1 VDKPRARA
9 HPIRESDGFQLKED
23 AKVSRVQKAV
33 ITAAGRGTR
42 MYPATTT
49 IQKEMLPIMDRDGI
63 CKPAIQIIIEEALE
77 SGIEE
82 VCLVVNP
89 NNRAQIEQH
98 FAPLSP
104 EELKLFK
111 GKDWALLQSA
121 RIQQIAARLTFVVQE
136 SPEGYGHAVWCAR
149 DFVGDEPF
157 LLMLGDHIY
166 TTGEDKRCA
175 RQVIEIYEQYGNTVS
190 AVQQTPTEL
199 LHLFGTVCGKRIS
212 ERPPT
217 YEVSAIYEKPTP
229 EYAEQHLQQQGL
241 LHGMYLCFFGMHIMS
256 PAVFDC
262 LQYAIDNNLREK
274 GEFQFTSAQERLR
287 ASGERYLAA
296 ETIGDRHDIGI
307 PFGYAQTQAALALN
321 SVYKEQMLAA
331 LVTTLA
337 VPRKAIPEPFRE

>member
-1 VDKPRARA
+1 
-9 HPIRESDGFQLKED
+9 
-23 AKVSRVQKAV
+23 
-33 ITAAGRGTR
+33 

-77 SGIEE
+77 SGIDE

-89 NNRAQIEQH
+89 HNRAQIEQH
-98 FAPLSP
+98 FAPLAP
-104 EELKLFK
+104 AELKLFK

-121 RIQQIAARLTFVVQE
+121 RIQHIASRLTLVTQE

-149 DFVGDEPF
+149 DFVGKEPF

-166 TTGEDKRCA
+166 TSGDERRCA
-175 RQVIEIYEQYGNTVS
+175 RQSIEVFERHGASVS

-212 ERPPT
+212 ERPPV
-217 YEVSAIYEKPTP
+217 YDVQAIFEKPTP
-229 EYAEQHLQQQGL
+229 EYAEAHLRQTGL
-241 LHGMYLCFFGMHIMS
+241 LHGMYLCFFGMHILT
-256 PAVFDC
+256 PGIFDC
-262 LQYAIDNNLREK
+262 LQHAIDNDLREK

-287 ASGERYLAA
+287 ESGEQYLAFEA
-296 ETIGDRHDIGI
+296 IGERHDIGI

-321 SVYKEQMLAA
+321 SIYKEQMLAS
-331 LVTTLA
+331 LVRTLA
-337 VPRKAIPEPFRE
+337 VPHTAIPEAFREDA

>member
-1 VDKPRARA
+1 VRKEE
-9 HPIRESDGFQLKED
+9 ESV
-23 AKVSRVQKAV
+23 KVRKAV

-49 IQKEMLPIMDRDGI
+49 IQKEMLPVMDTDGI

-89 NNRAQIEQH
+89 RNQAQIEAH
-98 FAPLSP
+98 FAPLPP

-121 RIQQIAARLTFVVQE
+121 RIQQIAARLHFVVQE
-136 SPEGYGHAVWCAR
+136 RPEGYGHAVWCAR
-149 DFVGDEPF
+149 KFVGNEPF

-166 TTGEDKRCA
+166 TTSSEKRCA
-175 RQVIEIYEQYGNTVS
+175 RQALDVFEMHQASVS
-190 AVQQTPTEL
+190 SVQQTPAEL
-199 LHLFGTVCGKRIS
+199 LHLFGTVCGTRIQ
-212 ERPPT
+212 EHPPT
-217 YEVSAIYEKPTP
+217 YALEAIYEKPTP
-229 EYAEQHLQQQGL
+229 EYAEAHLRQQGL
-241 LHGMYLCFFGMHIMS
+241 LHGMYLCFFGMHVMT
-256 PAVFDC
+256 PGVFDC
-262 LQYAIDNNLREK
+262 LQYAIDHDLREK

-296 ETIGDRHDIGI
+296 EVVGDRHDIGI

-331 LVTTLA
+331 LVRTLA
-337 VPRKAIPEPFRE
+337 VPQKNVPEAFL

>member
-1 VDKPRARA
+1 M
-9 HPIRESDGFQLKED
+9 S
-23 AKVSRVQKAV
+23 KVRKAV

-63 CKPAIQIIIEEALE
+63 CKPAIQIIIEEALD
-77 SGIEE
+77 SGIDE

-89 NNRAQIEQH
+89 HNRAQIEQH

-149 DFVGDEPF
+149 NFVGQEAF

-166 TTGEDKRCA
+166 TTGEERRCA
-175 RQVIEIYEQYGNTVS
+175 RQVLDVYEQYGCSVS

-199 LHLFGTVCGKRIS
+199 LHLFGTVCGKRIA
-212 ERPPT
+212 EHPPT
-217 YEVSAIYEKPTP
+217 YDVSAIYEKPTP
-229 EYAEQHLQQQGL
+229 DYAEQHLRQQGL
-241 LHGMYLCFFGMHIMS
+241 LHGMYLCFFGIHILT
-256 PAVFDC
+256 AGVFDC
-262 LQYAIDNNLREK
+262 LQHAIDNNLREK
-274 GEFQFTSAQERLR
+274 GEFQFTSAQEALR
-287 ASGERYLAA
+287 ASGERYLAS

-321 SVYKEQMLAA
+321 SIYKEQMLAA
-331 LVTTLA
+331 LVRTLA
-337 VPRKAIPEPFRE
+337 VPQKAIPEAFKERA